1 MLKFSSSK
9 RIRET
14 KILNFKPIIFLS
26 FIIFFS
32 VLFLIISN
40 LVNTKSKVSKNNLLE
55 ITRSNEFSNLTN
67 YFISKINSP
76 YEEVEYVIK
85 NSDTIEKILKNY
97 SIKNEDIKSISTKL
111 KEKKL
116 SNIYSGRK
124 LSLIYKKL
132 ENNKN
137 TVINL
142 TYPVNNTIKI
152 EIRRTQDAFI
162 VKENILQ
169 LYKKEIVVKNV
180 IKNNLYSSAVDVGV
194 EPNII
199 VEFAR
204 IFGFEVDFQRDI
216 RKGDWFEILY
226 EQFEDDNNK
235 VRDTGK
241 IIYAS
246 MYVNGEEINL
256 YNFKYK
262 NEEEYY
268 DIKGKSI
275 TKSLMK
281 TPINGARLSS
291 SYGMRKH
298 PILGY
303 NKMHKGTDFAAPSGT
318 PIMASGSGTV
328 TRARWCGGGGNCV
341 KIKHNST
348 EHLDKFQEVITSG
361 NKPYGLHRARDEKFF
376 NGEKIMSLR
385 KCARPTFTF
394 TEFDCYVSQTYFS
407 IQTERLNQRYLTGLL
422 NSTLIAFWLKFQGKM
437 QGDLYQVDK
446 GPLMILPILN
456 PQKEIQEKVADL
468 VSSIIS
474 NTQKRSDYK
483 ELLDN
488 EKTGN
493 NFDREIQLTKELE
506 QLTAELVG
514 VESNINTIIYELYDL
529 TEAEIDIVETVKVK
543 RPLF

>member
-1 MLKFSSSK
+1 MTVIQLLTNYYKKKINFLPSIRGHKLSFS
-9 RIRET
+9 
-14 KILNFKPIIFLS
+14 NFSPFFFLS
-26 FIIFFS
+26 FVIVGSIIFFT
-32 VLFLIISN
+32 ISN
-40 LVNTKSKVSKNNLLE
+40 LVGKKNEEIKNNLTE
-55 ITRSNEFSNLTN
+55 ITESNEFSNLTS

-76 YEEVEYVIK
+76 YEEINYIIK
-85 NSDTIEKILKNY
+85 NNDTIERVLKRYNIQDKD
-97 SIKNEDIKSISTKL
+97 IKNISTKL

-132 ENNKN
+132 ENSSN
-137 TVINL
+137 TVVNL
-142 TYPVNNTIKI
+142 IYPISNTNSI
-152 EIRRTQDAFI
+152 EIRKTQNNFD

-169 LYKKEIVVKNV
+169 LYKKEVVVRN
-180 IKNNLYSSAVDVGV
+180 IITNNLYSSAVAVGV

-204 IFGFEVDFQRDI
+204 IYGFEVDFQRDI

-226 EQFEDDNNK
+226 EKFEDDNKK

-262 NEEEYY
+262 KEEEYY

-291 SYGMRKH
+291 SFGMRKH

-303 NKMHKGTDFAAPSGT
+303 NKMHRGTDFAASSGT

-348 EHLDKFQEVITSG
+348 YETIYAHMKTFAKGIKEGRKVRQGQIIGYVGSTGMSTGPHLHYEVVVNGKKVNSQRLKLPSG
-361 NKPYGLHRARDEKFF
+361 KILKGAARE
-376 NGEKIMSLR
+376 
-385 KCARPTFTF
+385 
-394 TEFDCYVSQTYFS
+394 EF
-407 IQTERLNQRYLTGLL
+407 
-422 NSTLIAFWLKFQGKM
+422 
-437 QGDLYQVDK
+437 
-446 GPLMILPILN
+446 
-456 PQKEIQEKVADL
+456 
-468 VSSIIS
+468 
-474 NTQKRSDYK
+474 
-483 ELLDN
+483 
-488 EKTGN
+488 
-493 NFDREIQLTKELE
+493 ELE
-506 QLTAELVG
+506 R
-514 VESNINTIIYELYDL
+514 IKIDL
-529 TEAEIDIVETVKVK
+529 RLSAK
-543 RPLF
+543 R